1 MNIILNKFKQKEF
14 MQNLV
19 IEVAGDIIM
28 LILGLI
34 FAYYF
39 KIMFFA

>member
-1 MNIILNKFKQKEF
+1 MKTILNKFKQKEF

-19 IEVAGDIIM
+19 IEIAGDVIMVII
-28 LILGLI
+28 GLV

>member
-34 FAYYF
+34 FAFYF

>member
-1 MNIILNKFKQKEF
+1 MRTILNKFKQKEF

-28 LILGLI
+28 LMIGLV